1 MFEVDAIG
9 LLNVAAHL
17 NQGLDIAGQALG
29 ATTRFHVGVAVNPF
43 PDDPER
49 EWRRLGQKIE
59 AGAEFLMTPPVLDIE
74 GFEPVLDR
82 LRATGL
88 PVLVGVATLEN
99 ARHAELLSSEVVG
112 VRAPEALLD
121 RLRRASDPHAEA
133 NAATAEIIEWLRRR
147 ADGVVLTWLHG
158 SAATAE
164 RWVTELASRTRT
176 SSVRNGATV

>member
-1 MFEVDAIG
+1 V
-9 LLNVAAHL
+9 L
-17 NQGLDIAGQALG
+17 
-29 ATTRFHVGVAVNPF
+29 
-43 PDDPER
+43 DPE
-49 EWRRLGQKIE
+49 
-59 AGAEFLMTPPVLDIE
+59 A
-74 GFEPVLDR
+74 FEPVLDR

-112 VRAPEALLD
+112 VRASDALLD

-133 NAATAEIIEWLRRR
+133 DVATAEIMDWLRHR

-164 RWVTELASRTRT
+164 RWIAELALQSQSRP
-176 SSVRNGATV
+176 VRNGATA